1 MAKKK
6 SNIKILGIV
15 FLLLLLIVVIMLLG
29 KSGKSERSFRS
40 MVIEPDTVAVDV
52 MEIISKNDQ
61 DAKIVLSKE
70 NSQWFVEQNG
80 EKYRADN
87 KIVQGLLGNL
97 SNLKT
102 ERVAATKAKNW
113 KKFEVTDSM
122 ATRVKLM
129 GDGDIVSDIMIG
141 KFNFKQIPSTN
152 PYQRQPQTKT
162 NTFVRRSDDETV
174 YSVDGFL
181 RMSFQPTI
189 SSYRDKNLVS
199 KSPNDI
205 NRLTFSYP
213 ADSGYVLQKQGGQ
226 WMIDGLKADSASAA
240 RFVNK
245 ISRMMSGDFEKDATS
260 RQSETPAL
268 SLKIEGNNFNPIV
281 IEAFPADSSMQYI
294 INSTANPGSWFNGR
308 KNGLWEKIFISR
320 NELMNQ

>member
-1 MAKKK
+1 MEKKK

-15 FLLLLLIVVIMLLG
+15 FLLLLLIVVIMQLS

-40 MVIEPDTVAVDV
+40 MVIEPDTAAVDV

-61 DAKIVLSKE
+61 DAKILLSKE
-70 NSQWFVEQNG
+70 NKQWFVEQKG
-80 EKYRADN
+80 KKYPADN

-102 ERVAATKAKNW
+102 ERVAATKPKNW
-113 KKFEVTDSM
+113 AKFEVTDSM
-122 ATRVKLM
+122 ATRVKLLG
-129 GDGDIVSDIMIG
+129 GDDIVSDIMIG

-162 NTFVRRSDDETV
+162 NTFVRRSDDDIV

-181 RMSFQPTI
+181 RMSFQPTLN
-189 SSYRDKNLVS
+189 SYRDKNLVS
-199 KSPNDI
+199 KRPGDI
-205 NRLTFSYP
+205 NRLTFTYP
-213 ADSGYVLQKQGGQ
+213 ADSGFIVQKQGGQ
-226 WMIDGLKADSASAA
+226 WMIDGLQADSAGAA

-245 ISRMMSGDFEKDATS
+245 ISRLMSGDFIEGATS
-260 RQSETPAL
+260 RQSEKPAL
-268 SLKIEGNNFNPIV
+268 SLKIESDNFNPIV
-281 IEAFPADSSMQYI
+281 IEAFPADSSMKYI
-294 INSTANPGSWFNGR
+294 INSTANPGSWFNGE

-320 NELMNQ
+320 KELTNQ